1 MPHILLFVVLRFI
14 LFLLFVPSSAVRSP
28 RPNQIQKFRKRR
40 VLLRARQR
48 VRPYP
53 DGLECSSYFCQEH
66 LVEVDLRHYSADF
79 YLNSAAVYAPT
90 ISKLQILFTVFCNP
104 LIWSNLALIYRVP
117 DLSALSFLE
126 TLRKAKAVTSG
137 MRDSRFFQKQ
147 CCSRGR

>member
-1 MPHILLFVVLRFI
+1 MLHILLFVVLRFI

-28 RPNQIQKFRKRR
+28 RPNQIQEFRKRR
-40 VLLRARQR
+40 VRLRARR
-48 VRPYP
+48 KVRPYP
-53 DGLECSSYFCQEH
+53 DGLEYSSYFHQEH
-66 LVEVDLRHYSADF
+66 LVELDLRHYSADF

-104 LIWSNLALIYRVP
+104 LIWSNLALIHRVP

-126 TLRKAKAVTSG
+126 TLRKAKAVKSG
-137 MRDSRFFQKQ
+137 LRDFRFFQDQ